1 MGNIMKKIDLVI
13 FDMDGTI
20 FDTENLGIECW
31 KQAFQEAGIQIPE
44 KVLYE
49 KIGLNSKDSKALM
62 LKCIGHDFDYD
73 TIKKIKRDLVKK
85 YIENNGVPIKKGFFE
100 LIEFLKLHNIKI
112 ALATSR
118 GLEMTTYYL
127 QHAGKDFEKNFDF
140 IVTGDVI
147 EKGKPN
153 PDIFLYAS
161 NSLNIS
167 PENSLVI
174 EDSFNGIKAAAN
186 GNIKAI
192 MIPDLVEPN
201 QEIRAITF
209 KVLKNLSEVIS
220 VIEKNNS
227 VSIEYSM

>member
-1 MGNIMKKIDLVI
+1 MEKIDLVI

-20 FDTENLGIECW
+20 FDTERLGIDCW
-31 KQAFQEAGIQIPE
+31 KLAFEKMGLPVSE

-49 KIGLNSKDSKALM
+49 KIGLNSKDAKALM
-62 LKCIGHDFDYD
+62 LKEIGHDFDYD
-73 TIKKIKRDLVKK
+73 AVKKLKRDLVKEH
-85 YIENNGVPIKKGFFE
+85 IEKEGMPIKKGFFE
-100 LIEFLKLHNIKI
+100 LIDFLKSQGIKT

-161 NSLNIS
+161 NTLGIS
-167 PENSLVI
+167 SENSLVI
-174 EDSFNGIKAAAN
+174 EDSFNGVKAAAN
-186 GNIKAI
+186 GNMRVI
-192 MIPDLVEPN
+192 MIPDLIEPN
-201 QEIRAITF
+201 HEIKAITF
-209 KVLKNLSEVIS
+209 KVLNNLSEVIS
-220 VIEKNNS
+220 AIEKNNS
-227 VSIEYSM
+227 INIEHRM